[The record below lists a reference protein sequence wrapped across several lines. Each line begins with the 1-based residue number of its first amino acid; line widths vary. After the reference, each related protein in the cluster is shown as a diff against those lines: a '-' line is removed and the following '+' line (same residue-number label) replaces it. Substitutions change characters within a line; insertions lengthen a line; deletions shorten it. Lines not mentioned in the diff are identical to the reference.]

1 MYNVINWLLILNVW
15 LVRRTGQF
23 FLLKGLIFHDN
34 LLIWRVW
41 FMFFEIFLFKEWCL
55 DRFW

>member
-41 FMFFEIFLFKEWCL
+41 FMFF
-55 DRFW
+55 